1 MKISAGAGL
10 TGGGDLSASRT
21 LSLATVGTAG
31 TYTKVTVDA
40 YGRVTGH
47 SSLAAG
53 DIPSLNISKITGLQ
67 AALDSKLDA
76 SAFDELFEKVAL
88 AGGGWAIRAKYGLY
102 SDDFISSKGSNPS
115 AGGTVAGV
123 TSLSELTDVSLNA
136 LASGQVLAWN
146 GSKWVNRT
154 LELGASSWDEI
165 VGKPSVFPT
174 NISQIGD
181 LHSSWDALLKAAPS
195 AYVTRW
201 PTAAEVGAL
210 TQSTA
215 DGRYVRDNNASGTT
229 DTNSALSNAV
239 THNYRWSNAPY
250 NDISSLFDISYSN
263 DWRTQLFVKHQA
275 STDIRVRSRYNGTTW
290 GSWRKIAFTDSNVAS
305 ASKWATARTLTLTGD
320 VTGSVS
326 MDGSANVSLSANVSA
341 DVFKYRGDA
350 GDIASSAPTQAELT
364 SVKTPGSYYVG
375 YPSASGKLLVFK
387 SGGSAQYTQFYHT
400 FNGSLIWRSSK
411 DGDLSAYAWRT
422 LLDSSNYSSTLDT
435 RYVKKSGDTMTGWL
449 RIKEGDGNAMYGI
462 QVASGNNA
470 IVSYVGTNS
479 YIGMQ
484 QGTNYLR
491 SGATDLIHRKNGT
504 DYKIWDSSNDGS
516 GSGLDADLLDG
527 YHASGLYRIGEANQG
542 GAAVT
547 LNSFNTT
554 NGSAYAWNKAGNA
567 SLLLNNNNNA
577 LAILLGG
584 TVNDRSANIQVG
596 HNSSSA
602 YANITGNLYLNKLGG
617 NVYIG
622 NTLAATIS
630 SNVASATRL
639 QTARTIWGQSFNGT
653 ANVSGA
659 LTGVTSIAASGG
671 ITANTITCSNWLRT
685 TGQTGWYN
693 ETYGGGIYM
702 TDSTY
707 VRVSHSKRFYSA
719 SGMSSPY
726 TGGAWISM
734 GTRTNCIYADRN
746 NSEGSAHCLYRVKA
760 YNGNALCFGGL
771 GNEIGFYMYTA
782 SDISS
787 NTNAVLHRTRW
798 NMTNG
803 EISHTSS
810 FHSVGGIYSDSY
822 VSAKGQNTSSD
833 LRLKDVLQDARP
845 TLRQI
850 AQAPAIR
857 FAWKDGSGIDVGSSA
872 QYWQRVLP
880 DAVKERGGW
889 LEMAYGNIAL
899 VSAISIAR
907 EVEGHEERIKR
918 LERENRKL
926 KRRVAELEQGR
937 A

>member
-1 MKISAGAGL
+1 MGFFQ
-10 TGGGDLSASRT
+10 RRQR
-21 LSLATVGTAG
+21 VGIRCRF
-31 TYTKVTVDA
+31 VR
-40 YGRVTGH
+40 RV
-47 SSLAAG
+47 
-53 DIPSLNISKITGLQ
+53 P
-67 AALDSKLDA
+67 
-76 SAFDELFEKVAL
+76 
-88 AGGGWAIRAKYGLY
+88 R
-102 SDDFISSKGSNPS
+102 
-115 AGGTVAGV
+115 
-123 TSLSELTDVSLNA
+123 
-136 LASGQVLAWN
+136 
-146 GSKWVNRT
+146 NRP
-154 LELGASSWDEI
+154 LPD
-165 VGKPSVFPT
+165 
-174 NISQIGD
+174 
-181 LHSSWDALLKAAPS
+181 
-195 AYVTRW
+195 R
-201 PTAAEVGAL
+201 
-210 TQSTA
+210 
-215 DGRYVRDNNASGTT
+215 
-229 DTNSALSNAV
+229 
-239 THNYRWSNAPY
+239 
-250 NDISSLFDISYSN
+250 
-263 DWRTQLFVKHQA
+263 
-275 STDIRVRSRYNGTTW
+275 
-290 GSWRKIAFTDSNVAS
+290 
-305 ASKWATARTLTLTGD
+305 
-320 VTGSVS
+320 
-326 MDGSANVSLSANVSA
+326 
-341 DVFKYRGDA
+341 RGE
-350 GDIASSAPTQAELT
+350 P
-364 SVKTPGSYYVG
+364 
-375 YPSASGKLLVFK
+375 
-387 SGGSAQYTQFYHT
+387 
-400 FNGSLIWRSSK
+400 R
-411 DGDLSAYAWRT
+411 R
-422 LLDSSNYSSTLDT
+422 
-435 RYVKKSGDTMTGWL
+435 
-449 RIKEGDGNAMYGI
+449 
-462 QVASGNNA
+462 
-470 IVSYVGTNS
+470 
-479 YIGMQ
+479 
-484 QGTNYLR
+484 
-491 SGATDLIHRKNGT
+491 
-504 DYKIWDSSNDGS
+504 
-516 GSGLDADLLDG
+516 
-527 YHASGLYRIGEANQG
+527 QG

-584 TVNDRSANIQVG
+584 TSNDRSANIQVG

-693 ETYGGGIYM
+693 ETYGGGIFM

-719 SGMSSPY
+719 SGMASPY

-734 GTRTNCIYADRN
+734 ATRTNCIYADQN
-746 NSEGSAHCLYRVKA
+746 NSESSAHCLYRVKA

-782 SDISS
+782 ANISS
-787 NTNAVLHRTRW
+787 NTNAVLHRTCW

-803 EISHTSS
+803 EIYHTSS

-872 QYWQRVLP
+872 QYWKNVLP
-880 DAVKERGGW
+880 DAVKERNGW

-899 VSAISIAR
+899 VSAISIAKD
-907 EVEGHEERIKR
+907 VVSHEERIRK